1 MQQDETTGE
10 SVSYLQVAKALRDEI
25 RSGAYADSGTFPS
38 LTKIMKRF
46 GVSRPSAVRSVA
58 ELKRLGLVGARKGAG
73 TFVLARN
80 RTIGL
85 ALPGTAD
92 SDFFSAVMD
101 GLVFNCRKYGFDM
114 IAGDVFAVDH
124 DRRDRQAERLAHH
137 FAAKKVA
144 GVVMQPVGFSEN
156 ADRINGI
163 ISGILDKAEIPVVL
177 IDYDIVPSPERS
189 RYDLVAIDNFNA
201 GRKIASHLLGVGARR
216 ICCLLRPLCADSV
229 HVRFAGVDSEVR
241 RSRGR
246 RANIIVAEP
255 YDESRRDARE
265 DAPPAEGA
273 GSARRDAGGI
283 RRRGGGGEDEASAH
297 LHAPAVLRA
306 CVDCVPY
313 AGRADVEPE
322 ASAAEAAARHD
333 AGRAG
338 VDLPRGV
345 NQWIGY
351 ENSGGNDDEQV
362 DCILRGVDRLQRA
375 RRRTGV
381 RDGFRRGT
389 DFPGFRRR
397 SFWRFFTFLFREGFA
412 DFHRIECSDPDAAQ
426 AQIGGLQDEVRSG
439 NGGVRRRFVFSVVAA
454 DPGRFRLDADHQ
466 HRRGA
471 EGGMD
476 GPDAG
481 EALFTADRPDVDR
494 LAVGGRRSD
503 ARRLKEG
510 VDLLCRQCII
520 GKTATGIAVPGKGE
534 ERSFSL
540 MLGNPLLDIGKSG
553 TMMDSRQVADPMEE
567 GFSFLA
573 HVGNI

>member
-1 MQQDETTGE
+1 MQQEETTGE

-25 RSGAYADSGTFPS
+25 RNGAYADSGTFPS

-73 TFVLARN
+73 TFVLAKS

-92 SDFFSAVMD
+92 SDFFAAVMD
-101 GLVFNCRKYGFDM
+101 GLIYNCRKYGFDM

-163 ISGILDKAEIPVVL
+163 ISDILDKAGIPVVL

-241 RSRGR
+241 RGARGAASGR
-246 RANIIVAEP
+246 DCVLERHR
-255 YDESRRDARE
+255 RRDARE

-273 GSARRDAGGI
+273 GSARRDAGGV

-297 LHAPAVLRA
+297 LHAPAVLRTFF
-306 CVDCVPY
+306 DGVPNSCRED
-313 AGRADVEPE
+313 GKPR
-322 ASAAEAAARHD
+322 ASAA
-333 AGRAG
+333 
-338 VDLPRGV
+338 
-345 NQWIGY
+345 
-351 ENSGGNDDEQV
+351 
-362 DCILRGVDRLQRA
+362 
-375 RRRTGV
+375 
-381 RDGFRRGT
+381 
-389 DFPGFRRR
+389 
-397 SFWRFFTFLFREGFA
+397 
-412 DFHRIECSDPDAAQ
+412 
-426 AQIGGLQDEVRSG
+426 
-439 NGGVRRRFVFSVVAA
+439 
-454 DPGRFRLDADHQ
+454 
-466 HRRGA
+466 
-471 EGGMD
+471 
-476 GPDAG
+476 
-481 EALFTADRPDVDR
+481 
-494 LAVGGRRSD
+494 
-503 ARRLKEG
+503 
-510 VDLLCRQCII
+510 
-520 GKTATGIAVPGKGE
+520 
-534 ERSFSL
+534 
-540 MLGNPLLDIGKSG
+540 
-553 TMMDSRQVADPMEE
+553 
-567 GFSFLA
+567 
-573 HVGNI
+573 